1 MRIKNIN
8 IRDAELSEGEQFY
21 IVCDYVRKR
30 PDVVKIL
37 LENPKASCPF
47 PQECNKFP
55 CKTLRCNA
63 DVCSN
68 GHAYRMS

>member
-1 MRIKNIN
+1 MKIRREFEIKLTKEE
-8 IRDAELSEGEQFY
+8 ELS
-21 IVCDYVRKR
+21 ILRKYAKNY

-37 LENPKASCPF
+37 LESPKGHCPF
-47 PQECNKFP
+47 PEDCKKFP
-55 CKTLRCNA
+55 CNKLNCNA